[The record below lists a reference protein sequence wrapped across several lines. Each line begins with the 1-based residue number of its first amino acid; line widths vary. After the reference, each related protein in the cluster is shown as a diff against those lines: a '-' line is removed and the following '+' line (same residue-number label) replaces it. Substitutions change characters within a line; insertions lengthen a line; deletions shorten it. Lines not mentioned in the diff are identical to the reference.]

1 MKKKLKDKLGLCTAS
16 EAAGLQPTEI
26 RAYDKE
32 RTQRILESIVHQ
44 NEKIVEVLCNPKI
57 VVCSGKAGEVKRI

>member
-32 RTQRILESIVHQ
+32 RTQRILESIVRQ
-44 NEKIVEVLCNPKI
+44 NEKIVETLCNPKI
-57 VVCSGKAGEVKRI
+57 VVCSGKAGEAKRI

>member
-1 MKKKLKDKLGLCTAS
+1 MDNKLKEMLKHCTAS

-26 RAYDKE
+26 RAYNKE
-32 RTQRILESIVHQ
+32 RTQRILESIVRQ